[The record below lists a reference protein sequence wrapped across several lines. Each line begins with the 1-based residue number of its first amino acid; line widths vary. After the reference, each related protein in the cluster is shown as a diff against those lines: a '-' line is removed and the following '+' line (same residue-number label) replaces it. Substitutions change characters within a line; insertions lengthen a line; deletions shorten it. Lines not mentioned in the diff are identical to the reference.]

1 MQCSTRHCSW
11 FRQETGAPWRAG
23 CPRTSPVTDAHEEQG
38 PFLAWVQALEEITED
53 DVPVLQAVGFL
64 GVSLRLSAD
73 AAFAVL
79 RSEAHAE
86 GMDLREVALE
96 VITFRRTIAE
106 AQQ

>member
-1 MQCSTRHCSW
+1 M
-11 FRQETGAPWRAG
+11 
-23 CPRTSPVTDAHEEQG
+23 
-38 PFLAWVQALEEITED
+38 
-53 DVPVLQAVGFL
+53 
-64 GVSLRLSAD
+64 SLRLSAD